1 MMLQVNNKVNRSVF
15 AGKKEIMASIYPD
28 RKDGKIVSF
37 KFTAF
42 LGRDEDGRQITKCTT
57 WKPTKSMTE
66 SKLMT
71 QADKEAVIW
80 ERKVTDEY
88 MKVGK
93 TADPINIT
101 LESFINEIWLPAQ
114 KTDNNHRESTIAFY
128 FYILKIIISQ
138 LGSKKLHKIT
148 DKHIAQYLQYITV
161 EYKTNC
167 GTSLSPK
174 RRLLRELCSISLLSQ
189 SYSLY
194 FR

>member
-1 MMLQVNNKVNRSVF
+1 
-15 AGKKEIMASIYPD
+15 
-28 RKDGKIVSF
+28 
-37 KFTAF
+37 
-42 LGRDEDGRQITKCTT
+42 
-57 WKPTKSMTE
+57 MTE

-93 TADPINIT
+93 TADPINTT

-148 DKHIAQYLQYITV
+148 DKHKAQYLKYITV
-161 EYKTNC
+161 
-167 GTSLSPK
+167 
-174 RRLLRELCSISLLSQ
+174 
-189 SYSLY
+189 
-194 FR
+194 